1 MLAILKLMK
10 KFLLAGFVLLSFVI
24 YSLHGRQDAGHGII
38 SMNTKKPTN
47 TTTKPTQTSSG
58 NDTSNNTASPTP
70 TQSTTSTYKDGTY
83 TGDMENA
90 FYGYVQ
96 VQAVV
101 SGGKIT
107 DVVFLQ
113 HPSDRSE
120 SEYINSQAMPM
131 LKQEAIQAQ
140 SANVDG
146 VSGATDTSQAFV
158 QSLEVA
164 LQKAVNA

>member
-1 MLAILKLMK
+1 MK

-24 YSLHGRQDAGHGII
+24 YSLHGRREAGHVTLTANAKQP
-38 SMNTKKPTN
+38 SSAA
-47 TTTKPTQTSSG
+47 TT
-58 NDTSNNTASPTP
+58 PTP
-70 TQSTTSTYKDGTY
+70 STNSGGGNGSNSSSSTPSSVAAYKDGTY
-83 TGDMENA
+83 TGSTADA

-96 VQAVV
+96 VQAVI

-120 SEYINSQAMPM
+120 SEYINSQAMPL
-131 LKQEAIQAQ
+131 LKQEAIQVQ
-140 SANVDG
+140 SAQVDG

-158 QSLEVA
+158 QSLETA
-164 LQKAVNA
+164 LQKAQNA